1 MHERAI
7 WQLYKVHNNMRNRK
21 TSNLKQ
27 PQTSSELT
35 TFSPLVSLRLSTW
48 ELSTK
53 TERASEVNLQ
63 FWLEG
68 KLVLKLKEM
77 RKCHLFLFIT
87 FFSVS
92 LSWKIPLVAV
102 PDHSNENSE
111 EERLSL
117 QENWAIPTL
126 FFPTVLCTFLSYHC
140 VLRTSYCCKS
150 EVAQRNFLTRGT
162 DEQPEG
168 KRK

>member
-7 WQLYKVHNNMRNRK
+7 WQLYKVHNNMRNRD
-21 TSNLKQ
+21 TSDLKQ

-77 RKCHLFLFIT
+77 RKCQVCFYSSRSFLC
-87 FFSVS
+87 
-92 LSWKIPLVAV
+92 PYR
-102 PDHSNENSE
+102 E
-111 EERLSL
+111 
-117 QENWAIPTL
+117 
-126 FFPTVLCTFLSYHC
+126 
-140 VLRTSYCCKS
+140 KS
-150 EVAQRNFLTRGT
+150 PWWQYQTIVTKTPRKRNFLSKKTGPIPLLSFPLFFVHHSPTTGSWERVT
-162 DEQPEG
+162 AAKVEWRSETFSLEEQEQPEG